1 MSIACMPEV
10 AEEVEVAGRDLVV
23 LVLGHRQ
30 AEEVDGRAG
39 QLPLVGGGDVG
50 EQHPGHRA
58 GDADDHEEVLVD
70 GDHADGAA
78 VTGEA
83 AQGVGERVDVA
94 EDVVGELLD
103 LPDALLAVG
112 GQGEV
117 DSVLLLGHDT
127 LRSPVRPIGRVTR
140 VTDTGASGQ
149 PLVSSAGSRRRD
161 LAGAA
166 LLH

>member
-30 AEEVDGRAG
+30 TEEVDGGAG

-50 EQHPGHRA
+50 EQHAGHRA
-58 GDADDHEEVLVD
+58 GDPDDQEEVLVD

-112 GQGEV
+112 GHGEV
-117 DSVLLLGHDT
+117 DSVLLLGHDI
-127 LRSPVRPIGRVTR
+127 LRSPV
-140 VTDTGASGQ
+140 A
-149 PLVSSAGSRRRD
+149 RRD
-161 LAGAA
+161 VVQSDRQGAVGPSPESRCRITVGSGGAA